1 MSDSNQ
7 QQSNSPY
14 PNQTQAIGAN
24 EPMNQI
30 NLKQIFN
37 KFFLRHWYLYV
48 YTLSLAVITAYFYNW
63 YSTPV
68 YYSSCTVLIKDASKH
83 YNSNDLLSQLN
94 SYSAEG
100 GLDNEIGILRSRK
113 LISKVLTDLDYGK
126 LYFMQGDIKVS
137 EIYKDNPIHLDVDTL
152 FDNGYHIKMNL
163 EVLND
168 YKYKLTF
175 KIKNHE
181 YRGYYLLGKKI
192 HTEIGVFTI
201 NKTEAFEDALFNH
214 KPFKGRD
221 FIIELTGL
229 AGVTDVY
236 QSMLKADKV
245 SANATL
251 LQLSIQGTVPSK
263 NEAFLNKL
271 CELYIQKGIE
281 IKNEYAV
288 NTLKFIDEQLGLLTN
303 DIDVNENNVEQFRVR
318 RGITDLNIE
327 ASSYLKSVE
336 NFDNSI
342 SELQVQL
349 SFLDYLER
357 YVSGGKE
364 LSGNISPASIL
375 IDDPLLRSLII
386 KLNELENK
394 RKAALSIVKADNPI
408 LIGQNIE
415 IQNTKSA
422 LVENIKSLRNGLRAS
437 LNEALS
443 QKGNV
448 QGKLRLLPGAQRE
461 LQTMLRGS
469 NIKETLYS
477 YLLQKR
483 AETAILLASTTAD
496 NRVIDT
502 PRTFPHPLKPV
513 RSLSYT
519 IAFILGLIIPALII
533 YIRDSLNDRVNDRFD
548 LERITSI
555 PVLGMIGLSVSKS
568 NLVVTEKPNSH
579 ISEAFRSI
587 RTNMQYFN
595 ANSKQNTIMV
605 TSSISSEGKSFCSI
619 NLAVMLAMS
628 GKKTILVSCDLRKPK
643 ITLGFDFTSEVGL
656 SNYLIGIS
664 NEKDVI
670 QNSGTIPNLDI
681 ILSGPKP
688 PNPSELIIS
697 ERMDNLFEYLKKNYD
712 YIVLDT
718 PPIGLITDAMVLSKY
733 SDINIYVVRQGVTRK
748 HQLNFINKLYLE
760 GKIKNVCII
769 LNAIK
774 AANSSYGYGYEYAYG
789 YGYGYG
795 YGYYEEDDKNKM
807 KGLFGSLFKSKKSRS

>member
-7 QQSNSPY
+7 QQINNPY

-24 EPMNQI
+24 EPLNQI

-37 KFFLRHWYLYV
+37 KFFVRHWYLYV
-48 YTLSLAVITAYFYNW
+48 YTLSLAIITAYFYNW

-68 YYSSCTVLIKDASKH
+68 YFTSCTVLIKDASQH

-94 SYSAEG
+94 SFSAEG
-100 GLDNEIGILRSRK
+100 GVDNEIGIIRSRQ
-113 LISKVLTDLDYGK
+113 LITKALSELEYGK
-126 LYFMQGDIKVS
+126 LYYIQGDIKTS
-137 EIYKDNPIHLDVDTL
+137 EIYKDNPIRLDIDTL
-152 FDNGYHIKMNL
+152 YNGAYRTNL
-163 EVLND
+163 ELEIIND
-168 YKYKLTF
+168 YKYKLTYTLRNREF
-175 KIKNHE
+175 I
-181 YRGYYLLGKKI
+181 GYYLLGKKVN
-192 HTEIGVFTI
+192 TDIGKFAI
-201 NKTEAFEDALFNH
+201 NKTIAFDNDLFNH
-214 KPFKGRD
+214 PTYKNRTFL
-221 FIIELTGL
+221 ISL
-229 AGVTDVY
+229 AGLENMTDAY

-245 SANATL
+245 SSNATL

-303 DIDVNENNVEQFRVR
+303 DIDVNENNVEQFRVK
-318 RGITDLNIE
+318 RGITDISIE
-327 ASSYLKSVE
+327 ASSYLESVK

-375 IDDPLLRSLII
+375 VDDPLLRTLII
-386 KLNELENK
+386 KLNDLENK
-394 RKAALSIVKADNPI
+394 RKSALSIVKSDNPI
-408 LIGQNIE
+408 LISQNIE

-422 LVENIKSLRNGLRAS
+422 LIENIKSLRNGLKAS

-469 NIKETLYS
+469 SIKETLYS

-496 NRVIDT
+496 NRVIDAA
-502 PRTFPHPLKPV
+502 RTFPHPLKPV
-513 RSLSYT
+513 TSLSYS
-519 IAFILGLIIPALII
+519 IAIILGLIIPALII
-533 YIRDSLNDRVNDRFD
+533 YFRDLLNDRVNDRFD
-548 LERITSI
+548 LERLTSI
-555 PVLGMIGLSVSKS
+555 PILGMIGLSASKS

-595 ANSKQNTIMV
+595 ANKIQNTIMV

-628 GKKTILVSCDLRKPK
+628 GRKTILVSCDLRKPK
-643 ITLGFDFTSEVGL
+643 ITLGFDFSSEVGL
-656 SNYLIGIS
+656 SNYLIGIA
-664 NEKDVI
+664 NEKEII

-697 ERMDNLFEYLKKNYD
+697 QRMDDLFENLKKNYD
-712 YIVLDT
+712 NIILDT

-774 AANSSYGYGYEYAYG
+774 AANRSYGYGYEYSYG

-795 YGYYEEDDKNKM
+795 YGYYEEDEKVKS
-807 KGLFGSLFKSKKSRS
+807 KSILSSLFKSKKKSS